1 MSLTEAVDKII
12 QEFGVGV
19 ISEKRFLYMLCDY
32 HSFRDAPAE
41 KIVCS
46 IILENDYLS
55 LFTNSHSVEQIEHQ
69 INIVVVSIS
78 NRYGLKENLV
88 RDVLLALYEGIPN
101 FSSFHIGNISKQ
113 QIGNNQIE
121 NGNISKNNKN
131 VPVKSNNETD
141 KISSIAQ
148 DLFRHG
154 YRYGKIDSVTIQHK
168 YGLSNNEAHQVILKL
183 LLLNQSV
190 PLSEKNTPLSNTC
203 RLFVRKLYWG
213 DDINKIMKESNDPLK
228 QRLYRAILEA
238 KILDGRGRLKREVV
252 MQNFKLDV
260 ESRLNNIIDIIFPIK
275 K

>member
-19 ISEKRFLYMLCDY
+19 VSEKRFLYMLCDY

-46 IILENDYLS
+46 TILENDYLS
-55 LFTNSHSVEQIEHQ
+55 LFTNPHSVEQIEHQ
-69 INIVVVSIS
+69 INIVIVSIS

-88 RDVLLALYEGIPN
+88 RDVLLALCEGIPN
-101 FSSFHIGNISKQ
+101 YSSFYMGNISKQ
-113 QIGNNQIE
+113 QIENNQIE
-121 NGNISKNNKN
+121 NGKITKNNKN
-131 VPVKSNNETD
+131 VPVKSNIETD

-148 DLFRHG
+148 NLFCHG

-168 YGLSNNEAHQVILKL
+168 YGLSKIEAHQVILKL
-183 LLLNQSV
+183 LHLNQSV
-190 PLSEKNTPLSNTC
+190 PLSEKNTPLSYSC
-203 RLFVRKLYWG
+203 RSFVRKLFWG

-228 QRLYRAILEA
+228 QRLYKAILDA

-260 ESRLNNIIDIIFPIK
+260 ESRLNKIIDIIFPIK
-275 K
+275 